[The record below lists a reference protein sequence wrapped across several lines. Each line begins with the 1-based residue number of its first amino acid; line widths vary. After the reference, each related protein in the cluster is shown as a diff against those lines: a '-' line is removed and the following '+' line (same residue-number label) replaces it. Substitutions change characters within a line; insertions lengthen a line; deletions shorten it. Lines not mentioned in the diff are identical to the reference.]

1 MTIRKPVNYLKIA
14 RRLTV
19 QRRGGTIASPAPSM
33 PSRRVDAVRPA
44 AQEPALETS
53 GYKGTRKYALITGP
67 DVLSDLVTVLEDVRE
82 VAFDIETYPLDD
94 SNTALDPR
102 RGRVRLISVAAED
115 GIGGVVDVSKVHP
128 GPLLRTLKNKT
139 LIAHNGKFDLSFLK
153 NRFGYEHEGPVVDT
167 QVLDAVLYYA
177 AGPRER
183 KTGWQGLAK
192 EVRIRSLQDVAKDY
206 LGVELSKDQQTSDFG
221 HADLTEAQVRYAL
234 QDAEILISLKERMM
248 RRVLELGLGRVAD
261 LEARFLPALAYCENN
276 GFALDTEGWREQ
288 AARAA
293 ETADAA
299 ATECDTLAPP
309 VPEGTGRPVW
319 NWGSNKQ
326 VSEALELLGAR
337 LPKTDKGNPRTN
349 DAALK
354 AVASPENAARLAR
367 ALLRHREARKKVST
381 WGLGW
386 FEPPKRK
393 GEKFDKGH
401 QFVVDGR
408 AFTSF
413 RQIVRTGR
421 MRSSQPNLQ
430 NLPPESR
437 RRFVAPPGRML
448 IVADYKNIELVLAGV
463 VAGED
468 RLLEAF
474 RRGEDVHSLTAH
486 GMLASDPKRA
496 GRPVAEDEVNQFRSV
511 AKLVAFSILYGSSP
525 KGLAEG
531 MTSKVGVP
539 TSKED
544 AQALMRN
551 FFEIY
556 PKLQR
561 WFVEEQAK
569 AKAGN
574 DRTRTLTGRMRL
586 LDKEYRFGR
595 WCVKPQL
602 RLNTPIQGSAGDG
615 LKYAVI
621 FAWERRQECPGDPKV
636 VNLVHDEIVVEID
649 EEYAKAGR
657 AWLERCMIG
666 GMAEVAGPDVPASVE
681 IVVADAWDV
690 Q

>member
-1 MTIRKPVNYLKIA
+1 MTIRKPVDYLKIA

-19 QRRGGTIASPAPSM
+19 QRRGGAIASPAPSV
-33 PSRRVDAVRPA
+33 PSRRIDVVRPA
-44 AQEPALETS
+44 APEPAPEPS
-53 GYKGTRKYALITGP
+53 GYRGTRKYALITES
-67 DVLSDLVTVLEDVRE
+67 DALSDLVVVLEDVRE
-82 VAFDIETYPLDD
+82 VAFDVETYPLDD
-94 SNTALDPR
+94 SNSVLDPR

-115 GIGGVVDVSKVHP
+115 GIGGVVDVTKIHP
-128 GPLLRTLKNKT
+128 GPLLEILKKKT

-153 NRFGYEHEGPVVDT
+153 NSFGYEHDGPVVDT

-183 KTGWQGLAK
+183 KRGWQGLAR
-192 EVRIRSLQDVAKDY
+192 EVRIRSLSDVAKDY
-206 LGVELSKDQQTSDFG
+206 LGIELDKDEQTSDFG
-221 HADLTEAQVRYAL
+221 RRELTESQVDYSL
-234 QDAEILISLKERMM
+234 QDAQILLPLKEAMI
-248 RRVLELGLGRVAD
+248 RRVRELRLENVTE
-261 LEARFLPALAYCENN
+261 LEARFLPALAYCENH

-288 AARAA
+288 AMRAA
-293 ETADAA
+293 QEAKVAA
-299 ATECDTLAPP
+299 AECDALAPP
-309 VPEGTGRPVW
+309 VLKGAAREGW
-319 NWGSNKQ
+319 NWGSNMQ

-337 LPKTDKGNPRTN
+337 LPKTEKGNPRT
-349 DAALK
+349 DEAALK
-354 AVASPENAARLAR
+354 AVASPENAVRLAR

-386 FEPPKRK
+386 FDPPSKK
-393 GEKFDKGH
+393 GKKFDKSH

-413 RQIVRTGR
+413 RQVVRTGR
-421 MRSSQPNLQ
+421 MSSSQPNLQ

-437 RRFVAPPGRML
+437 RHFVAPEGRKL

-468 RLLEAF
+468 RLLGAF

-496 GRPVAEDEVNQFRSV
+496 GRPVAEDEVKQFRPV

-539 TSKED
+539 TSKEE

-551 FFEIY
+551 FFETY
-556 PKLQR
+556 PRLKR
-561 WFVEEQAK
+561 WYVEEQAK

-574 DRTRTLTGRMRL
+574 DRTRTLTGRLRL
-586 LDKEYRFGR
+586 LDIEYRFGR
-595 WCVKPQL
+595 WCVKPQV

-621 FAWERRQECPGDPKV
+621 FTWERRQECPGDPKV

-649 EEYAKAGR
+649 EEHAEAGR
-657 AWLERCMIG
+657 VWLEQCMIG